1 MVAISISRGSSWP
14 RDWTWVSCIAH
25 RFFTVSATTEAHSKT
40 NNPIQKWA
48 EGLNRHFSKED
59 KHMATRHMKTCSICL
74 TIREKQIK
82 TIMSYHLT
90 PVRMAS
96 LKSTNNKGWGGC
108 REKEILLH
116 CWWECKLVQP
126 LGTTVWRFL
135 KKLKTE
141 LPCNPAVPLLVIYL
155 HKNMLY
161 FCRTLL

>member
-1 MVAISISRGSSWP
+1 MGFSRQEYWSGLPFPSPGDLPNPTIEP
-14 RDWTWVSCIAH
+14 RAPELQVVSCIAH

-59 KHMATRHMKTCSICL
+59 KHMATRHMKTCSTCL

-126 LGTTVWRFL
+126 LGTTV
-135 KKLKTE
+135 
-141 LPCNPAVPLLVIYL
+141 
-155 HKNMLY
+155 
-161 FCRTLL
+161 